1 MDFDLRLLMHAR
13 TLEEEGSFARAS
25 TILHLTQP
33 ALSRSIQEL
42 ERRTGMALFERGK
55 GRIEPTDA
63 GRLFLSHARE
73 LLNKAE
79 SLQKEVAQLR
89 GSGSGRLVVG
99 AGPYPTS
106 MFMGTSISA
115 FLRRNPRVAVRLVTG
130 DWTSL
135 VAALRRRDVDLIV
148 AGRADPSDSGDL
160 AMHPLMHRQAHFF
173 VRPGHPLLARKELS
187 LKLVLAHPIVS
198 AARLPARL
206 ARYLLAS
213 LQDVND
219 AQGRM
224 MPDVRCESVDLV
236 RQIALATDH
245 VMLATIAANQKSL
258 ESGELAVLPLADP
271 LIGADFA
278 VIHLE
283 GKSLPP
289 IATGF
294 IDDVIE
300 ADRASA
306 EAERK
311 LSARLFR
318 PAKGRARRPAL
329 DDREA
334 PRAGAT

>member
-13 TLEEEGSFARAS
+13 TLAEEGSFARAAQ
-25 TILHLTQP
+25 ILHLTQP

-55 GRIEPTDA
+55 GRVEPTDA

-73 LLNKAE
+73 LLNRAE

-89 GSGSGRLVVG
+89 GSGTGRLVVG
-99 AGPYPTS
+99 AGPYPMA
-106 MFMGTSISA
+106 MFMGTSIGA
-115 FLRRNPRVAVRLVTG
+115 FLRRNPRVGVRLVGG
-130 DWTSL
+130 DWTTL
-135 VAALRRRDVDLIV
+135 VAALRRRDLDLVV
-148 AGRADPSDSGDL
+148 AGRADPSDSADL
-160 AMHPLMHRQAHFF
+160 AIHPLTHRQAHFF
-173 VRPGHPLLARKELS
+173 VRPGHPLLAHKELS
-187 LKLVLAHPIVS
+187 LKIVLAHPIVS

-213 LQDVND
+213 LQDVHG

-224 MPDVRCESVDLV
+224 MPDVLCESVELA
-236 RQIALATDH
+236 RQIARATDH
-245 VMLATIAANQKSL
+245 VLLATIAANEKSL
-258 ESGELAVLPLADP
+258 ESGELALLPLTDP

-289 IATGF
+289 VAKGF

-300 ADRASA
+300 PA
-306 EAERK
+306 ETRPRLIKALRMLSTKRESIPARK
-311 LSARLFR
+311 HGNIPL
-318 PAKGRARRPAL
+318 
-329 DDREA
+329 
-334 PRAGAT
+334 